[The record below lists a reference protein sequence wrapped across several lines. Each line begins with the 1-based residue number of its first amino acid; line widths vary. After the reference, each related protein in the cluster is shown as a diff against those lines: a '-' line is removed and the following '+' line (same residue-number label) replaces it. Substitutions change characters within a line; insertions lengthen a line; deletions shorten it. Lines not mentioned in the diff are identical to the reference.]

1 MYDIY
6 MRVHEWYMKL
16 QIRIDFMRRV
26 WRYEVLG
33 EWMMNPIFLL
43 WNFFNIYN
51 VWINEWIQSFVLWSW
66 KKKWMY
72 EWNYLKKIIIIIIYI
87 FFTISWGCIDEWSFI
102 FIFSFNVVWM
112 DAWSHFF
119 DFFRIFLEKT
129 LCNACE
135 INVFYLFPKIIF

>member
-51 VWINEWIQSFVLWSW
+51 VCINEWIQSFVLWSW